1 MDGKSWLTGQNW
13 IDQFIGNCARA
24 GNTDVISQITDYQS
38 AHLLM
43 LDTERSF
50 PDDGGDGGESM
61 IGDDDLWIARAG
73 DMFNK
78 EYDMRQ

>member
-24 GNTDVISQITDYQS
+24 GNTDVISQITDYHCAYLLILDQS
-38 AHLLM
+38 
-43 LDTERSF
+43 RSF
-50 PDDGGDGGESM
+50 PADDDDGGESM
-61 IGDDDLWIARAG
+61 IGDDYLWIARAG